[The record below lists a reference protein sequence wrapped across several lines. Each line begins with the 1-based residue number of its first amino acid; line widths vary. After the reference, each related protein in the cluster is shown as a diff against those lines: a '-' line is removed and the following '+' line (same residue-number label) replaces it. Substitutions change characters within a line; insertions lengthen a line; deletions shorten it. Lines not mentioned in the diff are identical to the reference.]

1 MAIER
6 NILRSIAIF
15 YQYKY
20 LRFKNMYDKINMQ
33 KQEEFT
39 CEFCSTKFKYN
50 STLKNHVKTAKF
62 CLDIQNKVE
71 INYKKFICDY
81 CHDEFKA
88 KRNLQSHFLI
98 CKQKLIFDTKNDI
111 KNDHSDEI
119 KLLKEKHLDEI
130 KILKEKYIEEI
141 NDQKIY
147 IASLV
152 AKLEIYEKDHNVISD
167 IAKQTKI
174 TNTNNIVN
182 NLAIYDVNK
191 IAEHFSNKLEYIT
204 KEDII
209 NGQKGIANILAPCL
223 YDENGNKM
231 LTCTDKSRLM
241 FTKLDNK
248 NNKIKDSELKD
259 LASLIKPLAL
269 KKADEI
275 VEEHNKLKE
284 KIYNIDNLKIE
295 IEEYKSYIKNFQNII
310 DGNKHSNTHHK
321 MILEYEN
328 KINKYE
334 QKIKQNA
341 DLILKYI
348 QIEKISSEDI
358 EDENEKLLDGHTE
371 IQYLDKESTKFA
383 RHIAKLM

>member
-1 MAIER
+1 MNNNTDFECK
-6 NILRSIAIF
+6 F
-15 YQYKY
+15 CKKY
-20 LRFKNMYDKINMQ
+20 FKNI
-33 KQEEFT
+33 
-39 CEFCSTKFKYN
+39 S
-50 STLKNHVKTAKF
+50 SLNHHTKTAKY
-62 CLDIQNKVE
+62 CISIQNNE
-71 INYKKFICDY
+71 NTKKDFICEY
-81 CHDEFKA
+81 CNVEFKA
-88 KRNLQSHFLI
+88 KRNLQFH
-98 CKQKLIFDTKNDI
+98 
-111 KNDHSDEI
+111 
-119 KLLKEKHLDEI
+119 LLTCKEKIIFNIKRDIEKQYLDEI
-130 KILKEKYIEEI
+130 KILKEKYIEEL

-152 AKLEIYEKDHNVISD
+152 AKLEIYEKDHNIISD

-174 TNTNNIVN
+174 TTTNNIVN
-182 NLAIYDVNK
+182 NLAIYDIDK
-191 IAEHFSNKLEYIT
+191 ITEHFSNKLEYIT

-223 YDENGNKM
+223 YDVNGNKM

-383 RHIAKLM
+383 RHMAKLM

>member
-1 MAIER
+1 MNNNTDFECK
-6 NILRSIAIF
+6 F
-15 YQYKY
+15 CKKY
-20 LRFKNMYDKINMQ
+20 FKNI
-33 KQEEFT
+33 
-39 CEFCSTKFKYN
+39 S
-50 STLKNHVKTAKF
+50 SLNHHTKTAKY
-62 CLDIQNKVE
+62 CLSIQNNE
-71 INYKKFICDY
+71 NIKKDFICKY
-81 CHDEFKA
+81 CNIEFTA
-88 KRNLQSHFLI
+88 KRNLQSHLLI
-98 CKQKLIFDTKNDI
+98 CKQKLIFDI
-111 KNDHSDEI
+111 KNELEKQYLDEI
-119 KLLKEKHLDEI
+119 RLLKEKHL
-130 KILKEKYIEEI
+130 EEI
-141 NDQKIY
+141 NNQKIY

-152 AKLEIYEKDHNVISD
+152 AKIEIYEKDHNVISD

-191 IAEHFSNKLEYIT
+191 ITEHFSNKLEYIT

-284 KIYNIDNLKIE
+284 KIYNIDNLKME

-310 DGNKHSNTHHK
+310 EGNKQSNTHHK
-321 MILEYEN
+321 MILDYEN

-334 QKIKQNA
+334 QKIKQNE
-341 DLILKYI
+341 DIILNSN
-348 QIEKISSEDI
+348 QIEEMYSENI

-371 IQYLDKESTKFA
+371 IQYLDKESSKFA